1 MANEA
6 EALLS
11 SISQVLTDLK
21 AQNISTYR
29 VERITS
35 WFDAMII
42 VGATSKRQA
51 QALAENTIARLRD
64 QGVRVYSVEGLDSGE
79 WILLDFASV
88 IVHIMQP
95 EARELYRLEQ
105 LWLPQFGSSSSD
117 FAEAPPAEL
126 ADPMLASASN
136 QSQGRAGRI
145 S

>member
-42 VGATSKRQA
+42 VGASSKRQA

-105 LWLPQFGSSSSD
+105 LWLPQFGSSSSE
-117 FAEAPPAEL
+117 FAEAPAAE
-126 ADPMLASASN
+126 ATDTVLASASK
-136 QSQGRAGRI
+136 QS
-145 S
+145 

>member
-1 MANEA
+1 MVNEA

-42 VGATSKRQA
+42 VGASSKRQA

-105 LWLPQFGSSSSD
+105 LWLPQFGSSSSE
-117 FAEAPPAEL
+117 FAEAPAAE
-126 ADPMLASASN
+126 ATDTVLASASN
-136 QSQGRAGRI
+136 QS
-145 S
+145 

>member
-1 MANEA
+1 MTNEA

-11 SISQVLTDLK
+11 SISQVLVDLK
-21 AQNISTYR
+21 AQDIITYR

-42 VGATSKRQA
+42 VGASSKRQA

-64 QGVRVYSVEGLDSGE
+64 QGVRAYSVEGLDSGE

-88 IVHIMQP
+88 IVHIMLP

-105 LWLPQFGSSSSD
+105 LWLPQFGSSLSE
-117 FAEAPPAEL
+117 FAETPATD
-126 ADPMLASASN
+126 ADTANA
-136 QSQGRAGRI
+136 
-145 S
+145 

>member
-11 SISQVLTDLK
+11 SITQVLTDLK

-42 VGATSKRQA
+42 VGASSKRQA

-64 QGVRVYSVEGLDSGE
+64 QGMRVYSVEGLDSGE

-105 LWLPQFGSSSSD
+105 LWLPQFGSSSSE
-117 FAEAPPAEL
+117 FAEAPAAE
-126 ADPMLASASN
+126 ATDTVLASASK
-136 QSQGRAGRI
+136 QS
-145 S
+145 

>member
-42 VGATSKRQA
+42 VGANSKRQA

-105 LWLPQFGSSSSD
+105 LWLPQFGSSSSE
-117 FAEAPPAEL
+117 FAEAPAAE
-126 ADPMLASASN
+126 ATDTVLASASK
-136 QSQGRAGRI
+136 QS
-145 S
+145 

>member
-42 VGATSKRQA
+42 VGASSKRQA

-95 EARELYRLEQ
+95 EVRELYRLEQ
-105 LWLPQFGSSSSD
+105 LWLPQFGSSSSE
-117 FAEAPPAEL
+117 FAEAPPAE
-126 ADPMLASASN
+126 AAALASASN